1 ELATLVASAAPE
13 IEASKSNSDVVSPAF
28 TVVPVTAASKSI
40 SASDVA
46 PPSADNA
53 TDNAT
58 HRLPGSEVAVR
69 VPVAPAPT
77 ASVATERRPQPA
89 PEATSSAMTVI
100 PPGVVIVASVS
111 LTCDHVFHHT
121 KSCRSAWSPGVTDG
135 AVIVVP

>member
-1 ELATLVASAAPE
+1 
-13 IEASKSNSDVVSPAF
+13 
-28 TVVPVTAASKSI
+28 KSI

-100 PPGVVIVASVS
+100 PPGVVIVASVW

-135 AVIVVP
+135 AVIVVPVPVAAAASSTVGDPSTATSIAAPSAPARITN